1 MLQLCQTFQK
11 RREKGNEKGPAFDDQ
26 ATLRRPRTLTRLC
39 AIVRLP
45 SLSPVPRQQKR
56 EKRAIRLKNGNS
68 VNDSTVLNG
77 FQGKKKGA
85 TVLPMRPSQQVS
97 RKQG

>member
-26 ATLRRPRTLTRLC
+26 ATLRRRRTLTRLC

-45 SLSPVPRQQKR
+45 SLNPVQPRQKR
-56 EKRAIRLKNGNS
+56 EEG
-68 VNDSTVLNG
+68 DSIEKWKLC
-77 FQGKKKGA
+77 K
-85 TVLPMRPSQQVS
+85 
-97 RKQG
+97 